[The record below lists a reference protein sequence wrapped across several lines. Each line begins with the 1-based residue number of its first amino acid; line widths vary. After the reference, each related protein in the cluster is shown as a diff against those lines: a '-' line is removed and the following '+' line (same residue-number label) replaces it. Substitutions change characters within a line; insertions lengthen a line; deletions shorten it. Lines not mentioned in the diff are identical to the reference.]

1 MSAPG
6 KASREGITIA
16 DLIRMFPDDA
26 TAEKFFADERWPA
39 GVGCPP
45 CGSLNVQAGS
55 KHKSMP
61 YRCRDCGKF
70 FSVRTGTVMEGSK
83 LGYQTWALASYL
95 MITNLKGV
103 SSMKLH
109 RDLGITQKSAW
120 HLAHRI
126 RKAWADAP
134 PEFEGPVEAD
144 ETYVGGLE
152 KNKHSSERE
161 HAGRGTVGK
170 TAVAGVKDRE
180 TGKVSAAVVAHPD
193 GPTLR
198 TFVWQR
204 TADGAKVYT
213 DEASRLQRPSQPRD
227 GEARRGRVRHRASPH
242 ERHRELLVDA
252 QARLHGDVPPDEREA
267 SGLLRGGVRGA
278 AQRAPAGHYRPAPG
292 HR

>member
-6 KASREGITIA
+6 KASGEGITIA

-39 GVGCPP
+39 GVGCPS
-45 CGSLNVQAGS
+45 CGSLSVQAGS

-61 YRCRDCGKF
+61 YRCRDCSRF

-126 RKAWADAP
+126 RKAWAEAP

-152 KNKHSSERE
+152 KNKHS
-161 HAGRGTVGK
+161 G
-170 TAVAGVKDRE
+170 VA
-180 TGKVSAAVVAHPD
+180 
-193 GPTLR
+193 
-198 TFVWQR
+198 
-204 TADGAKVYT
+204 
-213 DEASRLQRPSQPRD
+213 
-227 GEARRGRVRHRASPH
+227 
-242 ERHRELLVDA
+242 
-252 QARLHGDVPPDEREA
+252 
-267 SGLLRGGVRGA
+267 
-278 AQRAPAGHYRPAPG
+278 
-292 HR
+292 